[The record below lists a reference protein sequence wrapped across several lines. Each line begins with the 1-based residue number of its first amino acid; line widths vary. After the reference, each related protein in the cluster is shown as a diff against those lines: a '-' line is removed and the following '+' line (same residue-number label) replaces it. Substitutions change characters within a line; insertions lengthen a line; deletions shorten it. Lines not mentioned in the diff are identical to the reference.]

1 MNPTPDPR
9 EGSSIN
15 NRTRGWIRESER
27 WTKSQPD
34 ESLVRK
40 FTYLKKNQIEMLK
53 VKKKSMRASPTIL
66 KSSVVQE
73 MKIKLL

>member
-40 FTYLKKNQIEMLK
+40 FTYVKKNQIEMLK
-53 VKKKSMRASPTIL
+53 VEKKINESITNNSKIL
-66 KSSVVQE
+66 GRPGNE
-73 MKIKLL
+73 D